1 MTSEQKMNVEAPVEI
16 IMRRMTAADNATVAR
31 VIRQVSA
38 EYGLTA
44 DKGYTV
50 ADPNL
55 DVLYTQYSKPGHAYW
70 VVELDGDVVG
80 GGGIAPLACSETD
93 LCELQK
99 MYFLP
104 AARGRGLA
112 KKLAL
117 QALEFARAQGYRRCY
132 LETTAFLKEAIALYE
147 RLGFVHISEPLGCTG
162 HVDCEVRM
170 LKTL

>member
-1 MTSEQKMNVEAPVEI
+1 MSVITPVSTTL
-16 IMRRMTAADNATVAR
+16 RRITADDNAAIAR

-55 DVLYTQYSKPGHAYW
+55 DELFQVYSQPGAAYW
-70 VVELDGDVVG
+70 VVEQNGEIVG
-80 GGGIAPLACSETD
+80 GGGVAPLGCSEPD
-93 LCELQK
+93 ICELQK

-104 AARGRGLA
+104 SARGQGLA

-117 QALEFARAQGYRRCY
+117 MALDHAREQGFKQCY
-132 LETTAFLKEAIALYE
+132 LETTAFLTEAIRLYE
-147 RLGFVHISEPLGCTG
+147 HLGFEHISEALGCTG

-170 LKTL
+170 LKPL

>member
-1 MTSEQKMNVEAPVEI
+1 MTIATPVDLAL
-16 IMRRMTAADNATVAR
+16 RRIAQPDNPAIAY
-31 VIRQVSA
+31 VIRAVSA

-55 DVLYTQYSKPGHAYW
+55 DELYQVYSQPGHAYW
-70 VVELDGDVVG
+70 VVEMNGKVVG
-80 GGGIAPLACSETD
+80 GGGVAPLSCSEPD
-93 LCELQK
+93 ICELQK

-104 AARGRGLA
+104 EVRGKGLA
-112 KKLAL
+112 KRLAL
-117 QALEFARAQGYRRCY
+117 KALDFAREQGFQRCY
-132 LETTAFLKEAIALYE
+132 LETTAFLTEAIALYE
-147 RLGFVHISEPLGCTG
+147 RLGFEHIPEPLGCTG

>member
-1 MTSEQKMNVEAPVEI
+1 MNSVVSPLPAL
-16 IMRRMTAADNATVAR
+16 RRLTHEDNSAIAA

-55 DVLYTQYSKPGHAYW
+55 DELYQLYSQAGAAYW
-70 VVELDGDVVG
+70 VVEYNGQVVG
-80 GGGIAPLACSETD
+80 GGGIAPLSGGDSTI
-93 LCELQK
+93 CELQK

-104 AARGRGLA
+104 TVRGKGLA

-117 QALEFARAQGYRRCY
+117 MALDHAREQGFKQCY
-132 LETTAFLKEAIALYE
+132 LETTAFLTEAIRLYE
-147 RLGFVHISEPLGCTG
+147 HLGFKHIAEPLGSTG

-170 LKTL
+170 IKEL

>member
-1 MTSEQKMNVEAPVEI
+1 MNNIAPQSPV
-16 IMRRMTAADNATVAR
+16 MRRLTLQDNPAIAR

-55 DVLYTQYSKPGHAYW
+55 DELYQVYSQPGHAYW
-70 VVELDGDVVG
+70 VVEYEGEVVG
-80 GGGIAPLACSETD
+80 GGGIAPLAGSESD
-93 LCELQK
+93 ICELQK

-104 AARGRGLA
+104 AIRGKGLA

-117 QALEFARAQGYRRCY
+117 MAMEQAREMGFKRCY
-132 LETTAFLKEAIALYE
+132 LETIAF
-147 RLGFVHISEPLGCTG
+147 
-162 HVDCEVRM
+162 
-170 LKTL
+170 

>member
-1 MTSEQKMNVEAPVEI
+1 MNVVSTLAL
-16 IMRRMTAADNATVAR
+16 RRLTAQDNPAIAA

-55 DVLYTQYSKPGHAYW
+55 DELYQLYSQPGHAYW
-70 VVELDGDVVG
+70 VVEQDGKVVG
-80 GGGIAPLACSETD
+80 GGGIAPLACSEPD
-93 LCELQK
+93 ICELQK

-104 AARGRGLA
+104 SIRGQGLA
-112 KKLAL
+112 KKLAMM
-117 QALEFARAQGYRRCY
+117 ALDHARELGFKRCY
-132 LETTAFLKEAIALYE
+132 LETTAFLKEAIGLYE
-147 RLGFVHISEPLGCTG
+147 RLGFKHIDGPLGCTG

-170 LKTL
+170 LKDL

>member
-1 MTSEQKMNVEAPVEI
+1 MNVTTSAALSLRRITEQDNPVI
-16 IMRRMTAADNATVAR
+16 AR

-55 DVLYTQYSKPGHAYW
+55 DELYQLYSQPGHAYW
-70 VVELDGDVVG
+70 VIEQEGKVVG
-80 GGGIAPLACSETD
+80 GGGIAPLQCSETD
-93 LCELQK
+93 ICELQK

-104 AARGRGLA
+104 SARGKGMA

-117 QALEFARAQGYRRCY
+117 MAMDHAREQGFKRCY

-147 RLGFVHISEPLGCTG
+147 HLGFEHIEGALGCTG

-170 LKTL
+170 LKGL

>member
-1 MTSEQKMNVEAPVEI
+1 MSAITSVAATL
-16 IMRRMTAADNATVAR
+16 RRISVDDNAAIAR

-55 DVLYTQYSKPGHAYW
+55 DELHQVYSQPGAAYW
-70 VVELDGDVVG
+70 VIEQNGSIVG
-80 GGGIAPLACSETD
+80 GGGVAPLSCSEPD
-93 LCELQK
+93 ICELQK

-104 AARGRGLA
+104 VIRGQGLA

-117 QALEFARAQGYRRCY
+117 IALDHAREQGFKRCY
-132 LETTAFLKEAIALYE
+132 LETTAFLREAIALYE
-147 RLGFVHISEPLGCTG
+147 RLGFEHISEPLGCTG

-170 LKTL
+170 LKVL

>member
-1 MTSEQKMNVEAPVEI
+1 MNVVSTLAL
-16 IMRRMTAADNATVAR
+16 RRLTAQDNAAIAA

-55 DVLYTQYSKPGHAYW
+55 DALYQLYSQPGHAYW
-70 VVELDGDVVG
+70 VVELDGKVVG
-80 GGGIAPLACSETD
+80 GGGIAPLACSEPD
-93 LCELQK
+93 ICELQK
-99 MYFLP
+99 MYFLSSV
-104 AARGRGLA
+104 RGQGQA

-117 QALEFARAQGYRRCY
+117 MAMDHAREQGFKRCY
-132 LETTAFLKEAIALYE
+132 LETTAFLKEAIGLYE
-147 RLGFVHISEPLGCTG
+147 HLGFKHIDGPLGCTG

-170 LKTL
+170 LKDL